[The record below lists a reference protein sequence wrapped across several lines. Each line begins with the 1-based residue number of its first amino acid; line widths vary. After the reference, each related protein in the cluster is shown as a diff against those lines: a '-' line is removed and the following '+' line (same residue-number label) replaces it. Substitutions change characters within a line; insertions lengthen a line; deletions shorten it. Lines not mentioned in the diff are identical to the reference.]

1 MSQIQHISLSQL
13 QGRIAIALAD
23 ALPLPVWVCA
33 EVADIKINASGHCY
47 IELIEKNE
55 KTGATEAQ
63 ARATIWRSQ
72 VQSTVGRF
80 ERESGQRLT
89 KGMKILFKATVSHHA
104 VYGMS
109 LQIQQIDALHTLGDM
124 ERRRQ
129 QTIEQLQKDGVWDL
143 NRGHQMPI
151 VVQRVAVISSA
162 TAAGYQ
168 DFMMELSRSNYAIQT
183 ELFEAIMQG
192 ERCDES
198 VVAALYAIAERA
210 EEFDAVAIIRGGGST
225 GDLECFNS
233 YHLAFAVTQMPLP
246 VLTGIGHD
254 KDTSVTDMVAHTMLK
269 TPTAVAQWIDQQ
281 AANFDGALEYCAVT
295 LRDICRQT
303 THKATLRLEQMATD
317 VRHLVERTLQG
328 EAQKLDGLATL
339 VANFAPERIFRLGY
353 AIARKEGK
361 ALASVEGVEVGDTI
375 EVAMADGKLNAKVVE
390 KRKAENGTDAQSKSR
405 DCLQTM
411 PCKKEEKP
419 A

>member
-1 MSQIQHISLSQL
+1 MDSNRHITLAQL
-13 QGRIAIALAD
+13 QGRISIALAD
-23 ALPLPVWVCA
+23 ALPLPVWVSA
-33 EVADIKINASGHCY
+33 EIADIKINASGHCY

-72 VQSTVGRF
+72 VMSTIGRF
-80 ERESGQRLT
+80 EQESGQRLA

-109 LQIQQIDALHTLGDM
+109 LQIQQIDALHTIGDM

-129 QTIEQLQKDGVWDL
+129 QTIEQLQKEGVWDM
-143 NRGHQMPI
+143 NRSLPMPL

-168 DFMMELSRSNYAIQT
+168 DFMNELAKSAYRIET
-183 ELFEAIMQG
+183 ELFEATMQG

-198 VVAALYAIAERA
+198 IVAALYAVAERSD
-210 EEFDAVAIIRGGGST
+210 EFDAVAIIRGGGST
-225 GDLECFNS
+225 GDLECYNS
-233 YHLAFAVTQMPLP
+233 YHLAFAVTQFPLP

-254 KDTSVTDMVAHTMLK
+254 KDTSVTDMVAHTPLK
-269 TPTAVAQWIDQQ
+269 TPTAVAAWIDGR
-281 AANFDGALEYCAVT
+281 AADFDGALEYCAIS
-295 LRDICRQT
+295 LRDICRQA
-303 THKATLRLEQMATD
+303 THTATLRLEQFSAE
-317 VRHLVERTLQG
+317 VRHLAERTLQS
-328 EAQKLDGLATL
+328 EKQRLDGIANL

-361 ALASVEGVEVGDTI
+361 ALQSVESISIGDGI
-375 EVAMADGKLNAKVVE
+375 EVALADGVINAKVVE
-390 KRKAENGTDAQSKSR
+390 KLTIDN
-405 DCLQTM
+405 
-411 PCKKEEKP
+411 
-419 A
+419 

>member
-1 MSQIQHISLSQL
+1 MEKSHITLAQL
-13 QGRIAIALAD
+13 QGIISIALAD

-72 VQSTVGRF
+72 VMSTVGRF
-80 ERESGQRLT
+80 EQESGQRLA

-109 LQIQQIDALHTLGDM
+109 LQIQQIDALHTIGDM
-124 ERRRQ
+124 ERRKQ
-129 QTIEQLQKDGVWDL
+129 LCIEQLQKEGVWDL
-143 NRGHQMPI
+143 NRAQQMPL
-151 VVQRVAVISSA
+151 VVERVAVISSA

-168 DFMMELSRSNYAIQT
+168 DFMNELARSAYRIKT
-183 ELFEAIMQG
+183 ELFEATMQG
-192 ERCDES
+192 ESCDES
-198 VVAALYAIAERA
+198 IVAALYAIAERA

-225 GDLECFNS
+225 SDLECYNS

-246 VLTGIGHD
+246 ILTGIGHD

-269 TPTAVAQWIDQQ
+269 TPTAVAQWIDQR
-281 AANFDGALEYCAVT
+281 AADFDGALEYCAIT

-303 THKATLRLEQMATD
+303 THAATLRLEQMAAD
-317 VRHLVERTLQG
+317 VRHLAERTLQG
-328 EAQKLDGLATL
+328 EAQKLDGLKSL
-339 VANFAPERIFRLGY
+339 VENFAPERIFRLGY

-361 ALASVEGVEVGDTI
+361 ALASIEGVEVGDTI
-375 EVAMADGKLNAKVVE
+375 DISLADGDINAVIAQI
-390 KRKAENGTDAQSKSR
+390 KR
-405 DCLQTM
+405 
-411 PCKKEEKP
+411 
-419 A
+419 

>member
-1 MSQIQHISLSQL
+1 MEQKKHITLAQL
-13 QGRIAIALAD
+13 QGIISIALAD

-72 VQSTVGRF
+72 VMSTVGRF
-80 ERESGQRLT
+80 EQESGQRLA

-109 LQIQQIDALHTLGDM
+109 LQIQQIDALHTIGDM
-124 ERRRQ
+124 ERRKQ
-129 QTIEQLQKDGVWDL
+129 LCIEQLQKEGVWDS
-143 NRGHQMPI
+143 NRAQQMPL
-151 VVQRVAVISSA
+151 VVERVAVISSA

-168 DFMMELSRSNYAIQT
+168 DFMNELARSAYRIKT
-183 ELFEAIMQG
+183 ELFEATMQG
-192 ERCDES
+192 ESCDAS
-198 VVAALYAIAERA
+198 IVAALYAIADRA
-210 EEFDAVAIIRGGGST
+210 DEFDAVAIIRGGGST
-225 GDLECFNS
+225 SDLECYNS

-246 VLTGIGHD
+246 ILTGIGHD

-269 TPTAVAQWIDQQ
+269 TPTAVAQWIDQR
-281 AANFDGALEYCAVT
+281 AADFDGTLEYCAIT

-303 THKATLRLEQMATD
+303 THAATLRLEQMAAD
-317 VRHLVERTLQG
+317 IRHLAERTLQG
-328 EAQKLDGLATL
+328 EAQKLDSLKTL
-339 VANFAPERIFRLGY
+339 VENFAPERIFRLGY

-375 EVAMADGKLNAKVVE
+375 DISLADGVLNAKIVE
-390 KRKAENGTDAQSKSR
+390 KLKIEN
-405 DCLQTM
+405 
-411 PCKKEEKP
+411 
-419 A
+419 

>member
-1 MSQIQHISLSQL
+1 MSDIKHISLSQL
-13 QGRIAIALAD
+13 QGRISIALAE

-55 KTGATEAQ
+55 KTGTTEAQ

-72 VQSTVGRF
+72 VMSTIGRF
-80 ERESGQRLT
+80 EQESGQRLT

-109 LQIQQIDALHTLGDM
+109 LQIQQIDSLHTIGDM

-129 QTIEQLQKDGVWDL
+129 MTIEQLQKDGVWEQ
-143 NRGHQMPI
+143 NRSQAMPL
-151 VVQRVAVISSA
+151 VVQRIAVISSA
-162 TAAGYQ
+162 TAAGYR
-168 DFMMELSRSNYAIQT
+168 DFMMELGRSGYALHT

-192 ERCDES
+192 ERSDES
-198 VVAALYAIAERA
+198 IVAALYAIAERR

-269 TPTAVAQWIDQQ
+269 TPTAVAQWIEQRATD
-281 AANFDGALEYCAVT
+281 FDGALEYCAIT

-303 THKATLRLEQMATD
+303 THAATLRLEQMATD

-328 EAQKLDGLATL
+328 EAQKLDGLANL

-353 AIARKEGK
+353 AIARKESK
-361 ALASVEGVEVGDTI
+361 ALASIEGVEVGDTI
-375 EVAMADGKLNAKVVE
+375 TTSLADGEIESKITKIKKLTA
-390 KRKAENGTDAQSKSR
+390 NG
-405 DCLQTM
+405 
-411 PCKKEEKP
+411 
-419 A
+419 

>member
-1 MSQIQHISLSQL
+1 MRIS
-13 QGRIAIALAD
+13 IALAD

-33 EVADIKINASGHCY
+33 EIADIKINASGHCY

-72 VQSTVGRF
+72 VMSTIGRF
-80 ERESGQRLT
+80 EQESGQRLT
-89 KGMKILFKATVSHHA
+89 KGMKILFKATVQHHA

-109 LQIQQIDALHTLGDM
+109 LQIQQIDALHTIGDM
-124 ERRRQ
+124 ERRKQ
-129 QTIEQLQKDGVWDL
+129 LCIEQLQKEGVWDI
-143 NRGHQMPI
+143 NRSQLMPL

-168 DFMMELSRSNYAIQT
+168 DFMKELGRSVYRIET
-183 ELFEAIMQG
+183 ELFEATMQG

-198 VVAALYAIAERA
+198 IVAALYAIAERSD
-210 EEFDAVAIIRGGGST
+210 EFDAVAIIRGGGST
-225 GDLECFNS
+225 SDLECYNS

-246 VLTGIGHD
+246 ILTGIGHD

-269 TPTAVAQWIDQQ
+269 TPTAVAQWIDQR
-281 AANFDGALEYCAVT
+281 AADFDGALEYCAIS
-295 LRDICRQT
+295 LRDICRQA
-303 THKATLRLEQMATD
+303 THSAALRLEQFSAE
-317 VRHLVERTLQG
+317 VRHLAERTLQS
-328 EAQKLDGLATL
+328 EAQRLDGIANL

-361 ALASVEGVEVGDTI
+361 ALQSVEDVAIDDIINISLANGEI
-375 EVAMADGKLNAKVVE
+375 E
-390 KRKAENGTDAQSKSR
+390 SKITKITKS
-405 DCLQTM
+405 
-411 PCKKEEKP
+411 
-419 A
+419 

>member
-1 MSQIQHISLSQL
+1 MTEIQHISLSQL
-13 QGRIAIALAD
+13 QGRISIALAE

-72 VQSTVGRF
+72 VMNTIGRF
-80 ERESGQRLT
+80 ERETGQRLA
-89 KGMKILFKATVSHHA
+89 KGMKILFKATVQHHA

-109 LQIQQIDALHTLGDM
+109 LQIQQIDPLHTIGDM
-124 ERRRQ
+124 ERRKQ
-129 QTIEQLQKDGVWDL
+129 LCIEQLQKEGVWEQ
-143 NRGHQMPI
+143 NRSLAMPL

-168 DFMMELSRSNYAIQT
+168 DFMKELGRSAYRIET
-183 ELFEAIMQG
+183 ELFEATMQG

-198 VVAALYAIAERA
+198 IVAALYAIAERK
-210 EEFDAVAIIRGGGST
+210 EEFDVVAIIRGGGST
-225 GDLECFNS
+225 SDLECYNS

-246 VLTGIGHD
+246 ILTGIGHD
-254 KDTSVTDMVAHTMLK
+254 KDTSVADMVAHTMLK
-269 TPTAVAQWIDQQ
+269 TPTAVAAWIDQR
-281 AANFDGALEYCAVT
+281 AADFDGALEYCAIS
-295 LRDICRQT
+295 LRDICRQA
-303 THKATLRLEQMATD
+303 THSVALRLEQFSAE
-317 VRHLVERTLQG
+317 VRHLAERTLQS
-328 EAQKLDGLATL
+328 EKQHLDSIATL

-361 ALASVEGVEVGDTI
+361 ALQSVDNVGIGDNI
-375 EVAMADGKLNAKVVE
+375 EVALADGVINAQVIDKLRIE
-390 KRKAENGTDAQSKSR
+390 D
-405 DCLQTM
+405 
-411 PCKKEEKP
+411 
-419 A
+419 

>member
-1 MSQIQHISLSQL
+1 MEKSHITLAQL
-13 QGRIAIALAD
+13 QGIISIALAD

-72 VQSTVGRF
+72 VMSTVGRF
-80 ERESGQRLT
+80 EQESGQRLA

-109 LQIQQIDALHTLGDM
+109 LQIQQIDALHTIGDM
-124 ERRRQ
+124 ERRKQ
-129 QTIEQLQKDGVWDL
+129 LCIEQLQKEGVWDL
-143 NRGHQMPI
+143 NRAQQMPL
-151 VVQRVAVISSA
+151 VVERVAVISSA

-168 DFMMELSRSNYAIQT
+168 DFMNELARSAYRIKT
-183 ELFEAIMQG
+183 ELFEATMQG
-192 ERCDES
+192 ESCDES
-198 VVAALYAIAERA
+198 IVAALYAIAERA

-225 GDLECFNS
+225 SDLECYNS

-246 VLTGIGHD
+246 ILTGIGHD

-269 TPTAVAQWIDQQ
+269 TPTAVAQWINQR
-281 AANFDGALEYCAVT
+281 AADFDGALEYCAIT

-303 THKATLRLEQMATD
+303 TYAATLRLEQMAAD
-317 VRHLVERTLQG
+317 VRHLAERTLQG
-328 EAQKLDGLATL
+328 EAQKLDGLKSL
-339 VANFAPERIFRLGY
+339 VENFAPERIFRLGY
-353 AIARKEGK
+353 AIARTEGK
-361 ALASVEGVEVGDTI
+361 ALASIEGVEVGDTI
-375 EVAMADGKLNAKVVE
+375 DISLADGDINAVIAQI
-390 KRKAENGTDAQSKSR
+390 KR
-405 DCLQTM
+405 
-411 PCKKEEKP
+411 
-419 A
+419 

>member
-1 MSQIQHISLSQL
+1 MSDIKHISLSQL
-13 QGRIAIALAD
+13 QGRISIALAE

-55 KTGATEAQ
+55 KTGTTEAQ

-72 VQSTVGRF
+72 VMSTIGRF
-80 ERESGQRLT
+80 EQESGQRLT

-109 LQIQQIDALHTLGDM
+109 LQIQQIDSLHTIGDM

-129 QTIEQLQKDGVWDL
+129 MTIEQLQKDGVWEQ
-143 NRGHQMPI
+143 NRSQAMPL
-151 VVQRVAVISSA
+151 VVQRIAVISSA
-162 TAAGYQ
+162 TAAGYR
-168 DFMMELSRSNYAIQT
+168 DFMMELGRSGYALHT

-192 ERCDES
+192 ERSDES
-198 VVAALYAIAERA
+198 IVAALYAIAERR

-269 TPTAVAQWIDQQ
+269 TPTAVAQWIEQR
-281 AANFDGALEYCAVT
+281 AADFDGALEYCAIT

-303 THKATLRLEQMATD
+303 THAATLRLEQMATD

-328 EAQKLDGLATL
+328 EAQKLDGLANL

-353 AIARKEGK
+353 AIARKESK
-361 ALASVEGVEVGDTI
+361 ALASIEGVEVGDTI
-375 EVAMADGKLNAKVVE
+375 TTSLADGEIESKITKIKKLMA
-390 KRKAENGTDAQSKSR
+390 NG
-405 DCLQTM
+405 
-411 PCKKEEKP
+411 
-419 A
+419 

>member
-1 MSQIQHISLSQL
+1 MAEIKHITLAQL
-13 QGRIAIALAD
+13 QGRITTALTE

-72 VQSTVGRF
+72 VMSTVGRF
-80 ERESGQRLT
+80 EKESGQRLT

-129 QTIEQLQKDGVWDL
+129 MTIEQLQKEGVWDM
-143 NRGHQMPI
+143 NRSQTTPL

-168 DFMMELSRSNYAIQT
+168 DFMNELARSAYRIKT

-192 ERCDES
+192 ERSDES
-198 VVAALYAIAERA
+198 IVAALYTIAERA

-225 GDLECFNS
+225 SDLECFNS

-269 TPTAVAQWIDQQ
+269 TPTAVAQWIDQR
-281 AANFDGALEYCAVT
+281 AADFDGALEYCAIS

-303 THKATLRLEQMATD
+303 THAATLRLEQMATD
-317 VRHLVERTLQG
+317 VRHLAERTLQS
-328 EAQKLDGLATL
+328 EAQKLDGLTIL
-339 VANFAPERIFRLGY
+339 IENFAPERIFRLGY

-375 EVAMADGKLNAKVVE
+375 DISLADGSLNAKIIE
-390 KRKAENGTDAQSKSR
+390 KTREIKN
-405 DCLQTM
+405 
-411 PCKKEEKP
+411 
-419 A
+419 

>member
-1 MSQIQHISLSQL
+1 MESKSHITLAQL
-13 QGRIAIALAD
+13 QGRISIALAD

-72 VQSTVGRF
+72 VMNTVGSF
-80 ERESGQRLT
+80 EQESGQRLA

-109 LQIQQIDALHTLGDM
+109 LQIQQIDALHTIGDM
-124 ERRRQ
+124 ERRKQ
-129 QTIEQLQKDGVWDL
+129 LCIEQLQKEGVWDM
-143 NRGHQMPI
+143 NRAQQMPI
-151 VVQRVAVISSA
+151 VVERVAVISSA

-168 DFMMELSRSNYAIQT
+168 DFMNELARSAYRIKS
-183 ELFEAIMQG
+183 ELFEATMQG
-192 ERCDES
+192 ESCDES
-198 VVAALYAIAERA
+198 IVAALYAIAERA

-225 GDLECFNS
+225 SDLECYNS

-246 VLTGIGHD
+246 ILTGIGHD

-269 TPTAVAQWIDQQ
+269 TPTAVAQWIDQR
-281 AANFDGALEYCAVT
+281 AADFDGALEYCAIT

-303 THKATLRLEQMATD
+303 THAATLRLEQMATD

-328 EAQKLDGLATL
+328 ESQRLDGLQSL
-339 VANFAPERIFRLGY
+339 VENFAPERIFRLGY

-361 ALASVEGVEVGDTI
+361 ALASVEGIEVGDTI
-375 EVAMADGKLNAKVVE
+375 DISLADGSLNAKIVE
-390 KRKAENGTDAQSKSR
+390 KLTIEN
-405 DCLQTM
+405 
-411 PCKKEEKP
+411 
-419 A
+419 

>member
-1 MSQIQHISLSQL
+1 MNNTPHITLAQL
-13 QGRIAIALAD
+13 QGRISIALAE

-72 VQSTVGRF
+72 VMSTVGRF
-80 ERESGQRLT
+80 ERETGQRLA
-89 KGMKILFKATVSHHA
+89 KGMKILFRATVQHHA

-109 LQIQQIDALHTLGDM
+109 LQIQQIDALHTIGDM
-124 ERRRQ
+124 ERRKQ
-129 QTIEQLQKDGVWDL
+129 LCIEQLQKEGVWEQ
-143 NRGHQMPI
+143 NRSLPMPL
-151 VVQRVAVISSA
+151 VAQRVAVISSA

-168 DFMMELSRSNYAIQT
+168 DFMKELGRSVYRLET
-183 ELFEAIMQG
+183 ELFEATMQG

-198 VVAALYAIAERA
+198 IVAALYAIAERK

-225 GDLECFNS
+225 SDLECYNS
-233 YHLAFAVTQMPLP
+233 YLLAFAVTQFPLP

-269 TPTAVAQWIDQQ
+269 TPTAVAAWLNQR
-281 AANFDGALEYCAVT
+281 AADFDGALEYCAIS
-295 LRDICRQT
+295 LRDICRQA
-303 THKATLRLEQMATD
+303 THSAALRLEQFSAE
-317 VRHLVERTLQG
+317 VRHLAERALQS
-328 EAQKLDGLATL
+328 EQQKLDGIAAV

-361 ALASVEGVEVGDTI
+361 ALQSVEDVIIGDTI
-375 EVAMADGKLNAKVVE
+375 NISLA
-390 KRKAENGTDAQSKSR
+390 NGEIESKI
-405 DCLQTM
+405 T
-411 PCKKEEKP
+411 KITKN
-419 A
+419 

>member
-1 MSQIQHISLSQL
+1 MEQKQHITLSQL
-13 QGRIAIALAD
+13 QGRITIALAD

-72 VQSTVGRF
+72 VMSTIGRF
-80 ERESGQRLT
+80 EQESGQRLT

-109 LQIQQIDALHTLGDM
+109 LQIQLIDALHTLGDM

-129 QTIEQLQKDGVWDL
+129 QTIEQLQKDGVWDM
-143 NRGHQMPI
+143 NRAQPI
-151 VVQRVAVISSA
+151 PLVVQRVAVISSA
-162 TAAGYQ
+162 TAAGYR
-168 DFMMELSRSNYAIQT
+168 DFMMELARSNYALHT

-192 ERCDES
+192 ERSDES
-198 VVAALYAIAERA
+198 IVAALYAIAARA

-269 TPTAVAQWIDQQ
+269 TPTAVAQWIDQR
-281 AANFDGALEYCAVT
+281 ATDFDGALEYCAIT

-303 THKATLRLEQMATD
+303 THAATLRLEQMATD

-328 EAQKLDGLATL
+328 ENQKLDGLATL

-353 AIARKEGK
+353 AIARKEGT
-361 ALASVEGVEVGDTI
+361 ALASVEGVNVGDTI
-375 EVAMADGKLNAKVVE
+375 DISLSDGTLNAKVIE
-390 KRKAENGTDAQSKSR
+390 KTR
-405 DCLQTM
+405 DERRETR
-411 PCKKEEKP
+411 EF
-419 A
+419 

>member
-1 MSQIQHISLSQL
+1 M
-13 QGRIAIALAD
+13 AD

-33 EVADIKINASGHCY
+33 EVVDIKINASGHCY

-72 VQSTVGRF
+72 VMSTIGRF
-80 ERESGQRLT
+80 EQESGQRLT

-109 LQIQQIDALHTLGDM
+109 LQIQQIDALHTIGDM

-129 QTIEQLQKDGVWDL
+129 QTIEQLQRDGVWDL
-143 NRGHQMPI
+143 NREQQMPL
-151 VVQRVAVISSA
+151 VVQRVAIISSA
-162 TAAGYQ
+162 TAAGYR
-168 DFMMELSRSNYAIQT
+168 DFMMELASSNYAIHT

-192 ERCDES
+192 EKSDES
-198 VVAALYAIAERA
+198 IVAALYAIAARA
-210 EEFDAVAIIRGGGST
+210 DEFDAVAIIRGGGST

-233 YHLAFAVTQMPLP
+233 YHIAFSVTQMPLP

-269 TPTAVAQWIDQQ
+269 TPTAVAQWIDQR
-281 AANFDGALEYCAVT
+281 ATDFDGALEYCAIS

-303 THKATLRLEQMATD
+303 THAATLRLEQMAAD
-317 VRHLVERTLQG
+317 VHHLVERTLQG
-328 EAQKLDGLATL
+328 EAQKLDGLANL

-361 ALASVEGVEVGDTI
+361 ALASVEGIEVGDTI
-375 EVAMADGKLNAKVVE
+375 TTSFTDGEIESKITKIKNA
-390 KRKAENGTDAQSKSR
+390 NG
-405 DCLQTM
+405 
-411 PCKKEEKP
+411 
-419 A
+419 

>member
-1 MSQIQHISLSQL
+1 MSSVQHITLAQL
-13 QGRIAIALAD
+13 QGRISIALAD

-72 VQSTVGRF
+72 VMNTVGRF
-80 ERESGQRLT
+80 EQESGQRLA

-109 LQIQQIDALHTLGDM
+109 LQIQQIDALHTIGDM
-124 ERRRQ
+124 ERRKQ
-129 QTIEQLQKDGVWDL
+129 LCIEQLQKEGVWDL
-143 NRGHQMPI
+143 NRAQQMPI
-151 VVQRVAVISSA
+151 VVERVAVISSA

-168 DFMMELSRSNYAIQT
+168 DFMNELARSAYRIKS
-183 ELFEAIMQG
+183 ELFEATMQG
-192 ERCDES
+192 ESCDES
-198 VVAALYAIAERA
+198 IVAALYAIAERA

-225 GDLECFNS
+225 SDLECYNS

-246 VLTGIGHD
+246 ILTGIGHD

-269 TPTAVAQWIDQQ
+269 TPTAVAQWIDQR
-281 AANFDGALEYCAVT
+281 AADFDGALEYCAIT

-303 THKATLRLEQMATD
+303 THAATLRLEQMATD

-328 EAQKLDGLATL
+328 ESQRLDGLQSL
-339 VANFAPERIFRLGY
+339 VENFAPERIFRLGY

-361 ALASVEGVEVGDTI
+361 ALASVEGIEVGDTI
-375 EVAMADGKLNAKVVE
+375 DISLADGVLNAKVVE
-390 KRKAENGTDAQSKSR
+390 KTKDERN
-405 DCLQTM
+405 
-411 PCKKEEKP
+411 
-419 A
+419 

>member
-1 MSQIQHISLSQL
+1 MLNQTQHITLSQL
-13 QGRIAIALAD
+13 QGRISIALAE
-23 ALPLPVWVCA
+23 ALPLPVWVSA
-33 EVADIKINASGHCY
+33 EVADLKINASGHCY

-55 KTGATEAQ
+55 KTGVTEAQ

-72 VQSTVGRF
+72 VMSTIGRF
-80 ERESGQRLT
+80 EQETGQRLT

-109 LQIQQIDALHTLGDM
+109 LQILQIDAMHTIGDM
-124 ERRRQ
+124 ERRKQ
-129 QTIEQLQKDGVWDL
+129 LCIEQLQKEGVWDI
-143 NRGHQMPI
+143 NRSLTMPD

-168 DFMMELSRSNYAIQT
+168 DFMNELGRSVYRIET
-183 ELFEAIMQG
+183 ELFEATMQG
-192 ERCDES
+192 EKCDES
-198 VVAALYAIAERA
+198 IVAALYSIADRS

-225 GDLECFNS
+225 SDLECYNS
-233 YHLAFAVTQMPLP
+233 YPLALTVAQFPLP

-269 TPTAVAQWIDQQ
+269 TPTAVAQWIDQC
-281 AANFDGALEYCAVT
+281 AADFDGKLEYRAIS

-303 THKATLRLEQMATD
+303 THAATLRLEQMATD

-328 EAQKLDGLATL
+328 EKQRLDGLQTL
-339 VANFAPERIFRLGY
+339 VENFAPERIFRLGY

-361 ALASVEGVEVGDTI
+361 ALASVEGIDVGDTI
-375 EVAMADGKLNAKVVE
+375 DISLADGTLNAKVVE
-390 KRKAENGTDAQSKSR
+390 KRKTENGKRKTLRQ
-405 DCLQTM
+405 
-411 PCKKEEKP
+411 
-419 A
+419 

>member
-1 MSQIQHISLSQL
+1 MTTVAHITLAQL
-13 QGRIAIALAD
+13 QGRISIALAD
-23 ALPLPVWVCA
+23 ALPLPVWVSA

-72 VQSTVGRF
+72 VMSTIGRF
-80 ERESGQRLT
+80 EQESGQRLA
-89 KGMKILFKATVSHHA
+89 KGMKILFKATVQHHA

-109 LQIQQIDALHTLGDM
+109 LQIQQIDALHTIGDM

-129 QTIEQLQKDGVWDL
+129 QTIEQLQKEGVWDM
-143 NRGHQMPI
+143 NRSLPVPL
-151 VVQRVAVISSA
+151 VVQRMAVISSA

-168 DFMMELSRSNYAIQT
+168 DFMKELGRSAYRIET
-183 ELFEAIMQG
+183 ELFEATMQG

-198 VVAALYAIAERA
+198 IVATLYAVAERK

-225 GDLECFNS
+225 GDLECYNS
-233 YHLAFAVTQMPLP
+233 YLLAFAVTQSPLP

-254 KDTSVTDMVAHTMLK
+254 KDTSVTDMVAHTPLK
-269 TPTAVAQWIDQQ
+269 TPTAVAAWIDQR
-281 AANFDGALEYCAVT
+281 AADFDGALEYCAIS
-295 LRDICRQT
+295 LRDICRQA
-303 THKATLRLEQMATD
+303 THTATLRLEQFSAE
-317 VRHLVERTLQG
+317 VRHLAERILQG
-328 EAQKLDGLATL
+328 EKQRLDGIANL

-361 ALASVEGVEVGDTI
+361 ALQSVEDVGVGDGI
-375 EVAMADGKLNAKVVE
+375 EVALADGVVNAKVVE
-390 KRKAENGTDAQSKSR
+390 KRKTENGKRKTN
-405 DCLQTM
+405 
-411 PCKKEEKP
+411 
-419 A
+419 